1 MQKKGSTDAKMSL
14 THKQTVFFLFFFLF
28 SNVQWLKCVQAW
40 IRVCLLSCPAGTRVV
55 DK

>member
-14 THKQTVFFLFFFLF
+14 THKQTVFFLFFFYFPMSSGL
-28 SNVQWLKCVQAW
+28 NVFKHE